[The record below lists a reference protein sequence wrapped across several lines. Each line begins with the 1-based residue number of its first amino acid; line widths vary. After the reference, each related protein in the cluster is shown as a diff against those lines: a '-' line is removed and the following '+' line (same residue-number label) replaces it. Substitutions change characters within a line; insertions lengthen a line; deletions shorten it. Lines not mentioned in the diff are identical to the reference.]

1 VDTSSRK
8 KGASQ
13 MGEKLTNLVIS
24 EKELREIDEYL
35 AKTLI
40 DSQAKHIF
48 LVDKSGQLVSKHGP
62 ATRHAASSIAALA
75 AGVYAA
81 TNELARQIGE
91 TEFTITFHQ
100 GSENNIHI
108 SLLTQES
115 LLIMIFDNRAP
126 IGAIRFWAKK
136 ICGILV
142 PVIERMMQ
150 AIPDEFISA
159 GLEDDLDL
167 DNIL

>member
-1 VDTSSRK
+1 
-8 KGASQ
+8 
-13 MGEKLTNLVIS
+13 MGERLTDLIIS
-24 EKELREIDEYL
+24 ENELREIDEYL

-48 LVDKSGQLVSKHGP
+48 LVDKSGQLISKHGP
-62 ATRHAASSIAALA
+62 ATRSAASAIAALS

-100 GSENNIHI
+100 GNENNIHI

-136 ICGILV
+136 IGTALT
-142 PVIERMMQ
+142 PVIERMANQ
-150 AIPDEFISA
+150 APMDFGVDLDKE
-159 GLEDDLDL
+159 LDL

>member
-1 VDTSSRK
+1 MADR
-8 KGASQ
+8 
-13 MGEKLTNLVIS
+13 LTNLVIS
-24 EKELREIDEYL
+24 ENELREIDEYL

-48 LVDKSGQLVSKHGP
+48 LVDKSGQLISKHGP
-62 ATRHAASSIAALA
+62 ATRQSASAIAALS

-91 TEFTITFHQ
+91 SEFTITFHQ

-108 SLLTQES
+108 SLLSPEA

-136 ICGILV
+136 ISSALE
-142 PVIERMMQ
+142 PVMERMAQ
-150 AIPDEFISA
+150 QVPAEF
-159 GLEDDLDL
+159 GGEDFDTDINL

>member
-1 VDTSSRK
+1 
-8 KGASQ
+8 
-13 MGEKLTNLVIS
+13 
-24 EKELREIDEYL
+24 
-35 AKTLI
+35 
-40 DSQAKHIF
+40 
-48 LVDKSGQLVSKHGP
+48 
-62 ATRHAASSIAALA
+62 LA

-115 LLIMIFDNRAP
+115 LLVMIFDNRAP

-136 ICGILV
+136 ISAVLV
-142 PVIERMMQ
+142 PIIERMMQ
-150 AIPDEFISA
+150 AIPDDFAASGMDE
-159 GLEDDLDL
+159 DLDL
-167 DNIL
+167 DSIF

>member
-1 VDTSSRK
+1 
-8 KGASQ
+8 

-24 EKELREIDEYL
+24 ENELREIDEYL

-62 ATRHAASSIAALA
+62 ATRQAASAIAALS

-91 TEFTITFHQ
+91 NEFTITFHQ

-136 ICGILV
+136 ICTTLI
-142 PVIERMMQ
+142 PVVERMQQ
-150 AIPDEFISA
+150 ALPSEFST
-159 GLEDDLDL
+159 GDLDKDLDL

>member
-1 VDTSSRK
+1 
-8 KGASQ
+8 
-13 MGEKLTNLVIS
+13 MGERLTNLVIS
-24 EKELREIDEYL
+24 ENELREIDEYL

-48 LVDKSGQLVSKHGP
+48 LVDKSGQLISKHGS
-62 ATRHAASSIAALA
+62 ATRQAASAIAALS

-91 TEFTITFHQ
+91 NEFTITFHQ

-108 SLLTQES
+108 SLLTQET

-136 ICGILV
+136 SSTALT
-142 PVIERMMQ
+142 PVIERMSQ
-150 AIPDEFISA
+150 AIPTEF
-159 GLEDDLDL
+159 GGGDLDKDLDL

>member
-1 VDTSSRK
+1 
-8 KGASQ
+8 
-13 MGEKLTNLVIS
+13 MGERLTNLVIS
-24 EKELREIDEYL
+24 ENELREIDEYL

-40 DSQAKHIF
+40 DSQARHIF
-48 LVDKSGQLVSKHGP
+48 LVDKSGQLISKHGP
-62 ATRHAASSIAALA
+62 ATRQAASAIAALS

-91 TEFTITFHQ
+91 NEFTITFHQ
-100 GSENNIHI
+100 GAENNIHI
-108 SLLTQES
+108 SLLTTET

-136 ICGILV
+136 ICTALT
-142 PVIERMMQ
+142 PVIERMCQ
-150 AIPDEFISA
+150 AVSTEF
-159 GLEDDLDL
+159 GGELDKDLDL

>member
-1 VDTSSRK
+1 
-8 KGASQ
+8 

-24 EKELREIDEYL
+24 EKELREVDEYL

-40 DSQAKHIF
+40 DSQSKHIF
-48 LVDKSGQLVSKHGP
+48 LIDKSGQLVSKHGP
-62 ATRHAASSIAALA
+62 ATRQAASAIAALA

-115 LLIMIFDNRAP
+115 LLVMIFDNRAP

-136 ICGILV
+136 ICGVLV
-142 PVIERMMQ
+142 PIIERMMQ
-150 AIPDEFISA
+150 AIPDDFAIGGMDE
-159 GLEDDLDL
+159 DLDL
-167 DNIL
+167 DSIL

>member
-1 VDTSSRK
+1 CS
-8 KGASQ
+8 
-13 MGEKLTNLVIS
+13 MGERLTNLVIS
-24 EKELREIDEYL
+24 ENELREIDEYL

-48 LVDKSGQLVSKHGP
+48 LVDKSGQLISKHGS
-62 ATRHAASSIAALA
+62 ATRQAASAIAALS

-91 TEFTITFHQ
+91 NEFTITFHQ

-108 SLLTQES
+108 SLLTQET

-136 ICGILV
+136 ISTALT
-142 PVIERMMQ
+142 PVIERMSQ
-150 AIPDEFISA
+150 AIPTEF
-159 GLEDDLDL
+159 GGGDLDKDLDL